1 MREYENKCCAEVNID
16 YWLTSNVNK
25 TYICENDE
33 NCVKSLES
41 PNSKVLLFYLNVNDS
56 FNLNSFWIATVMERS
71 FITVNGLPAKFISLG
86 DGIEAK
92 PKKIILIIPGKV
104 LKFIFLYDV
113 NDYQIFSIW
122 SDGFSFNSS
131 IHLHH

>member
-1 MREYENKCCAEVNID
+1 M
-16 YWLTSNVNK
+16 
-25 TYICENDE
+25 
-33 NCVKSLES
+33 KSLES

-92 PKKIILIIPGKV
+92 PKKIILIIPGKLHTY
-104 LKFIFLYDV
+104 LKVNLSKLLYGYLYV
-113 NDYQIFSIW
+113 
-122 SDGFSFNSS
+122 
-131 IHLHH
+131 